1 MTNERLNLKVLRM
14 KDLTDKVGYKPSTIY
29 DLISKGQFPAPMKLV
44 PNGRAIGWFES
55 TIDEWLWEIANR
67 NSLNQSNK
75 DFKE

>member
-1 MTNERLNLKVLRM
+1 MTNERLNLRVLRM

>member
-1 MTNERLNLKVLRM
+1 MTNERLTLKVLRM

-67 NSLNQSNK
+67 NSLSHSNK

>member
-1 MTNERLNLKVLRM
+1 MTNEPANLRVLRM

-55 TIDEWLWEIANR
+55 TVDEWLWEIANR
-67 NSLNQSNK
+67 NSLNLSNK

>member
-55 TIDEWLWEIANR
+55 TIDEWLIEISTRATLDKQNFPP
-67 NSLNQSNK
+67 K
-75 DFKE
+75 H

>member
-1 MTNERLNLKVLRM
+1 MTNKRLNLRVLRM